1 MGQVAN
7 RKNLTEL
14 QQLKSKL
21 ESVNTALKQ
30 NYEKQSRELFK
41 QKLAN
46 YYNLPKQNYWGS
58 NVNINILETNVI
70 NIALLVGLL
79 IYSFTDV
86 VKSTLKE
93 REDSISLN
101 LDTAANKLIFANQQF
116 KDAEETLASIR
127 LKAKQLI
134 TSEIQKFKNELVS
147 EIGSYKQL
155 LAERKRYLDNETYFS
170 YLKLAKT
177 N

>member
-1 MGQVAN
+1 MNEIITLISHEGFG
-7 RKNLTEL
+7 L
-14 QQLKSKL
+14 
-21 ESVNTALKQ
+21 NT
-30 NYEKQSRELFK
+30 
-41 QKLAN
+41 
-46 YYNLPKQNYWGS
+46 
-58 NVNINILETNVI
+58 NILETNII
-70 NIALLVGLL
+70 NISLLIGLL

-86 VKSTLKE
+86 IKSTLKE
-93 REDSISLN
+93 REESISLN

-116 KDAEETLASIR
+116 KDAEEALAAIR
-127 LKAKQLI
+127 LKAKEIKIQTITQKEQLV

-147 EIGSYKQL
+147 EIGSYKKL